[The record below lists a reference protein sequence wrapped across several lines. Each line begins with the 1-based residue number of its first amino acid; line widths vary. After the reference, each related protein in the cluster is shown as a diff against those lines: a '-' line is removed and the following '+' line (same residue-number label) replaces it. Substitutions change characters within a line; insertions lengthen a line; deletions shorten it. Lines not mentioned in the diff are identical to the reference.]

1 MLHWHVSV
9 LIREFL
15 SSTFL
20 NPFFQSSLIR
30 NHNRSWVPTQSVMV
44 NQWKI
49 CVGTTEWN
57 LKPNHRGWR
66 LTLVPVTI
74 MNDFPQFGTPS
85 ECWTREIHQQNVVSS
100 SQRCSGDFVSIFAV
114 PWFNSKFPRI
124 RYVYALNISLFLMR
138 GTRSD
143 RVHLSFYFCDPVKI
157 TITVFVFHWIQ
168 LWILF
173 MAAVC
178 MIQDNQLSINHS
190 FTANVSNSVI
200 KGVYTVHSIQDSS

>member
-20 NPFFQSSLIR
+20 NPFFPSSLIR

-49 CVGTTEWN
+49 CVGTIEWN

-85 ECWTREIHQQNVVSS
+85 ECWTREIHRQNVVSS
-100 SQRCSGDFVSIFAV
+100 SQRCSGDFVSIFTV
-114 PWFNSKFPRI
+114 PWFYSKFPRI
-124 RYVYALNISLFLMR
+124 RYVYALNISLFSYARYSEWPCSSFILLL
-138 GTRSD
+138 RS
-143 RVHLSFYFCDPVKI
+143 C
-157 TITVFVFHWIQ
+157 
-168 LWILF
+168 
-173 MAAVC
+173 
-178 MIQDNQLSINHS
+178 QDNDNCFCLPLDSIVNS
-190 FTANVSNSVI
+190 FH
-200 KGVYTVHSIQDSS
+200 GCCLYDLG